1 MSLFR
6 SLIAAP
12 WRVAGAVLCLA
23 PLAAVA
29 GERLGDVVDVAAE
42 FADPSAVH
50 FVADSLERLDPQTG
64 VGAVRWNRHVRQPS
78 LSFNKFD
85 APLARATATEFPGTE
100 YDRDPVLPFEVSFVS
115 DRAVRLRFAARA
127 TDLAAGDSLMLV
139 DKPPRSDAWAAE
151 EDEGGVT
158 YRGPHGAVRVSRKP
172 FRVTLLDEE
181 GRMLTET
188 RALGEPASF
197 SAPPPLSFIRRE
209 SDLARCFSFATSLKH
224 DEGIYGCGESFTRLN
239 KRGQRVV
246 EYVRDAMGA
255 QSPRMYKP
263 IPFYMSSGGY
273 GLFVHTSTPTTFD
286 FGRDFD
292 ATNVAYVGDETLDV
306 FLFIGDPKQI
316 VQEYTALTGRSPR
329 PPLWSFGLWMS
340 RITYKSEAEVRDVAQ
355 KLREHQI
362 PCDVI
367 HLDTGWFETDWRC
380 DYKFSPSRF
389 DDPAK
394 MISDLKEDGFRVCLW
409 QLPYFTSKNPLF
421 AEAVKAGLFV
431 RNSGGVLPAEDGVL
445 DFSNPQ
451 AVKWY
456 QAKLKGLLDL
466 GVGAIKVDFGED
478 APLHGLYASGRTG
491 WYERNL
497 YPLRYN
503 RLVSDLTH
511 HESGERII
519 WARSAW
525 AGSQRY
531 PLHCGG
537 DAENTYS
544 AMAGTLRAGMS
555 LGLCG
560 FTYWSHDSGGFVERA
575 PRELYARWLAMAAL
589 SSHIRCHGAP
599 PREPWE
605 YDEAFVELFRKT
617 IEMRYQ
623 LIPYLT
629 TQSADA
635 ASSGAPLVRP
645 LFFEFPSDK
654 TSWLI
659 EDQYLLGTDL
669 LVAPLFDEST
679 SRDVYLPPGG
689 WVDYQSGERFSGP
702 GWRKI
707 EAGAVPIVV
716 LAREGAVI
724 PRAATAQNTA
734 QIDWDRLELV
744 RVGKVAP
751 DSTAR
756 VVMPDGKE
764 VVAEVSAFASEN
776 DAAVEQPSTSP
787 KRITRDWRVRDFHGD
802 HGQ

>member
-1 MSLFR
+1 VNLLR
-6 SLIAAP
+6 SAFATR
-12 WRVAGAVLCLA
+12 WCVAWIVCCLT
-23 PLAAVA
+23 PLAVSA
-29 GERLGDVVDVAAE
+29 GERLGDVVDVATD
-42 FADPSAVH
+42 FSDPSAVH
-50 FVADSLERLDPQTG
+50 FVADTLERLDPQTG
-64 VGAVRWNRHVRQPS
+64 AGAIRWNRHVRQPS

-85 APLARATATEFPGTE
+85 SPLSRATATEFPGTE
-100 YDRDPVLPFEVSFVS
+100 YDRDPVLPFEVTFVS
-115 DRAVRLRFAARA
+115 DRAVRLRFAAR
-127 TDLAAGDSLMLV
+127 DGELNKGDSLMLV
-139 DKPPRSDAWAAE
+139 GTPPRSDAWKVE
-151 EDEGGVT
+151 ENKEDVT
-158 YRGPHGAVRVSRKP
+158 YRGPHGAVRISRKP
-172 FRVTLLDEE
+172 FRVTLLDKDDKT
-181 GRMLTET
+181 LTET

-197 SAPPPLSFIRRE
+197 SAPPPLSFIRRA
-209 SDLARCFSFATSLKH
+209 SDLARCFALATSLAH

-273 GLFVHTSTPTTFD
+273 GVFVHTSTPTTFD

-306 FLFIGDPKQI
+306 FLFIGDPKEI

-340 RITYKSEAEVRDVAQ
+340 RITYKSESEVRDVAQ

-380 DYKFSPSRF
+380 DYQFSPSRF

-394 MISDLKEDGFRVCLW
+394 MIGDLRDDGFRVCLW
-409 QLPYFTSKNPLF
+409 QLPYFSAKNPLF
-421 AEAVKAGLFV
+421 DEAAKAGLFV
-431 RNSGGVLPAEDGVL
+431 RNSGGVMPAEDGVL
-445 DFSNPQ
+445 DFSNPK
-451 AVKWY
+451 AVEWY
-456 QAKLKGLLDL
+456 EGKLKGLLDL

-478 APLHGLYASGRTG
+478 APLHGIYASGRSG
-491 WYERNL
+491 WHERNL

-503 RLVSDLTH
+503 QLVSELTQR
-511 HESGERII
+511 ENDERII

-531 PLHCGG
+531 PLHWGG

-544 AMAGTLRAGMS
+544 AMAATLRAGMS

-560 FTYWSHDSGGFVERA
+560 FTYWSHDAGGFVEKA

-589 SSHIRCHGAP
+589 SSHTRCHGAP

-605 YDEAFVELFRKT
+605 YDEEFVDIFRRT

-623 LIPYLT
+623 LLPYLT
-629 TQSADA
+629 TQGAEA
-635 ASSGAPLVRP
+635 ASTGAPLVRP
-645 LFFEFPSDK
+645 LFFEFPHDK
-654 TSWLI
+654 TSWLV
-659 EDQYLLGTDL
+659 EDQYLLGKDL
-669 LVAPLFDEST
+669 LVAPLLEESM

-689 WVDYQSGERFSGP
+689 WIDYQTGERYEGGS
-702 GWRKI
+702 WRRMN
-707 EAGAVPIVV
+707 AGAVPIVV

-724 PRAATAQNTA
+724 PRVATAQSTA
-734 QIDWDRLELV
+734 AIDWNKVELV
-744 RVGKVAP
+744 RFGETDAA
-751 DSTAR
+751 STAR
-756 VVMPDGKE
+756 VVLPDGGE
-764 VVAEVSAFASEN
+764 VAAKVSKVEPVT
-776 DAAVEQPSTSP
+776 AAGSNG
-787 KRITRDWRVRDFHGD
+787 R
-802 HGQ
+802 